1 MYYAGIDV
9 GGTSV
14 KLGIFDDAGEM
25 CKSGAVATVREDPYA
40 LAQRIAQGLR
50 AMELPF
56 ETAGVCT
63 AGCVNLETG
72 LVQASNL
79 GWQDVPLAQILQDAL
94 GCPVAI
100 DNDAAGALMGEWKR
114 GACRNEQN
122 ILYLTLGTGVGGAFV
137 VNGKPLRGH
146 DNMGG
151 EVGHIITHADGL
163 PCPCGAHGCFEQ
175 YASATALMRM
185 AGGLDG
191 AQVFAR
197 AAQGDAEMNRV
208 LDAYAH
214 ELAIGIVSMV
224 ELLRFEVVVLGGGV
238 SQAGE
243 ALLSRVRKEMQR
255 VRSDPSTEGKPRLM
269 TASLGNAAG
278 IVGAGMMAIELAHA
292 RKA

>member
-79 GWQDVPLAQILQDAL
+79 GWQDVPLAQILQEAL

-100 DNDAAGALMGEWKR
+100 DIPAFLAKAADGDFAGALEIIRKTSLLPAVCGRVCPQEKQCQRFCTMGKLLKDVEKS
-114 GACRNEQN
+114 
-122 ILYLTLGTGVGGAFV
+122 V
-137 VNGKPLRGH
+137 
-146 DNMGG
+146 
-151 EVGHIITHADGL
+151 
-163 PCPCGAHGCFEQ
+163 
-175 YASATALMRM
+175 
-185 AGGLDG
+185 
-191 AQVFAR
+191 
-197 AAQGDAEMNRV
+197 
-208 LDAYAH
+208 
-214 ELAIGIVSMV
+214 AIGRV
-224 ELLRFEVVVLGGGV
+224 ERFCADFAAANGT
-238 SQAGE
+238 AGT
-243 ALLSRVRKEMQR
+243 AAATRRYSF
-255 VRSDPSTEGKPRLM
+255 RSVFMRSPDAAILPRQPHSTPDPPT
-269 TASLGNAAG
+269 
-278 IVGAGMMAIELAHA
+278 
-292 RKA
+292 